1 MNVKFGPYTKCECV
15 VERKLWHGFACNFVF
30 VDMED
35 DERSLGAN
43 DCLIIGCTMYVQVL
57 QNM

>member
-30 VDMED
+30 VDMEG
-35 DERSLGAN
+35 DE
-43 DCLIIGCTMYVQVL
+43 
-57 QNM
+57 